1 MRTPKMRVR
10 PLYTFSEHT
19 MRPQPPC
26 ARRRPTG
33 AALILALLA
42 ATACDDSTRETSAGT
57 TADATRD
64 AAPAPAMDAAPPTP
78 DLAPLAPDATPPAPD
93 AHADALAAEPDAA
106 PAPPSLPLDQ
116 PVPATC
122 RGDLAPGEKV
132 VFHEG
137 FPAGSEG
144 IAAGPDALYVSSPRS
159 DTVWRLAPDGTRTVF
174 AEVPHALGLA
184 FLSDGRL
191 AVADIGASNSVGVAD
206 GGVVLVAPDGTVTRI
221 ATDMESP
228 NFVTV
233 LPDDSLLVSDDFVT
247 HIWHVTLDGQVTAVV
262 DDVPSPN
269 GMAFNLARD
278 RLLVVS
284 TFSPGGEITSFPVDA
299 AGLPI
304 AGEAQVLLENGV
316 GLTQDG
322 VALDAHD
329 HLYVAR
335 NVAGQIVRHRADGSG
350 EPVVVAEGLRTPAS
364 IAFGRAPDFDPCSI
378 YVTELF
384 GNRVWRI
391 AVGDEGASLP

>member
-1 MRTPKMRVR
+1 M
-10 PLYTFSEHT
+10 
-19 MRPQPPC
+19 
-26 ARRRPTG
+26 
-33 AALILALLA
+33 
-42 ATACDDSTRETSAGT
+42 
-57 TADATRD
+57 
-64 AAPAPAMDAAPPTP
+64 
-78 DLAPLAPDATPPAPD
+78 
-93 AHADALAAEPDAA
+93 
-106 PAPPSLPLDQ
+106 
-116 PVPATC
+116 
-122 RGDLAPGEKV
+122 
-132 VFHEG
+132 FHEG

-174 AEVPHALGLA
+174 AEVPHALGMA

-191 AVADIGASNSVGVAD
+191 AVADIGATNEPGVAD
-206 GGVVLVAPDGTVTRI
+206 GGVGLVEPDGTVTRM

-247 HIWHVTLDGQVTAVV
+247 HIWHVTPDGQVTGHRRRRALAQRHGAERRPRSPARGV
-262 DDVPSPN
+262 DVRPAARSRRSP
-269 GMAFNLARD
+269 L
-278 RLLVVS
+278 
-284 TFSPGGEITSFPVDA
+284 DA
-299 AGLPI
+299 EGLPI

-335 NVAGQIVRHRADGSG
+335 NVAGQIVRHRADGTG

-391 AVGDEGASLP
+391 AVGDEGAPLP

>member
-1 MRTPKMRVR
+1 
-10 PLYTFSEHT
+10 
-19 MRPQPPC
+19 MRPQPPR
-26 ARRRPTG
+26 ARRLPVG
-33 AALILALLA
+33 AALALALITTVAGCDDADGDA
-42 ATACDDSTRETSAGT
+42 ATT
-57 TADATRD
+57 
-64 AAPAPAMDAAPPTP
+64 PTP
-78 DLAPLAPDATPPAPD
+78 DAAATGGTPVPAPD
-93 AHADALAAEPDAA
+93 AAPTPTPDAAAAAPDAAAPSPDAAAETPDAA
-106 PAPPSLPLDQ
+106 PAPPSLPLDH

-174 AEVPHALGLA
+174 AEVPDALGMA

-191 AVADIGASNSVGVAD
+191 AVADIGATNNVGVAD
-206 GGVVLVAPDGTVTRI
+206 GGVVLVDPDGTVTRI
-221 ATDMESP
+221 ATGMESP

-247 HIWHVTLDGQVTAVV
+247 HIWHVTLDGEVTAVV

-304 AGEAQVLLENGV
+304 AAEAQLLMENGV
-316 GLTQDG
+316 GITQDG

-335 NVAGQIVRHRADGSG
+335 NVAGQIVRHRADGTG
-350 EPVVVAEGLRTPAS
+350 EPVVVAADLRTPAS

-391 AVGDEGASLP
+391 AVGDEGAPLP

>member
-1 MRTPKMRVR
+1 
-10 PLYTFSEHT
+10 
-19 MRPQPPC
+19 MRPQPPHT
-26 ARRRPTG
+26 RRLPVS
-33 AALILALLA
+33 AALGVALAVIAAGCDDAGTDAAGTDAA
-42 ATACDDSTRETSAGT
+42 AT
-57 TADATRD
+57 
-64 AAPAPAMDAAPPTP
+64 PTP
-78 DLAPLAPDATPPAPD
+78 DAAAAMPDATPAPVSDASPPEPDAAAAPEPDATPAPD
-93 AHADALAAEPDAA
+93 AAL
-106 PAPPSLPLDQ
+106 APPSLPLDH

-174 AEVPHALGLA
+174 AEVPDPLGMA

-191 AVADIGASNSVGVAD
+191 AVADIGATNNVGVAD
-206 GGVVLVAPDGTVTRI
+206 GGVVLIALDGTVTRI
-221 ATDMESP
+221 ATGMESP

-247 HIWHVTLDGQVTAVV
+247 HIWHVTLDGEVTAVV

-269 GMAFNLARD
+269 GMAFNRARD

-304 AGEAQVLLENGV
+304 AAEAQRLMENGP

-335 NVAGQIVRHRADGSG
+335 NVAGQIVRHRADGTG
-350 EPVVVAEGLRTPAS
+350 EPVVVATDLRTPAS

-391 AVGDEGASLP
+391 AVGDEGAPLP

>member
-1 MRTPKMRVR
+1 
-10 PLYTFSEHT
+10 
-19 MRPQPPC
+19 MRPQPPR
-26 ARRRPTG
+26 ARRLPVG
-33 AALILALLA
+33 AALAFALITA
-42 ATACDDSTRETSAGT
+42 AAAGCDDSGGG
-57 TADATRD
+57 DATSQTPD
-64 AAPAPAMDAAPPTP
+64 AAAGGAPTPASDASPTPTPDASPTPTPDAAAPAPDAA
-78 DLAPLAPDATPPAPD
+78 AP
-93 AHADALAAEPDAA
+93 EPDAA
-106 PAPPSLPLDQ
+106 PAPPTLPLDH

-144 IAAGPDALYVSSPRS
+144 VAAGPDALYVSSPRS

-174 AEVPHALGLA
+174 AEVPNALGMA

-191 AVADIGASNSVGVAD
+191 AVADIGATNDVGVAD
-206 GGVVLVAPDGTVTRI
+206 GGMVLVDPDGTVTRI
-221 ATDMESP
+221 ATGMESP

-284 TFSPGGEITSFPVDA
+284 TFSPGGEITAFPVDA

-304 AGEAQVLLENGV
+304 AAEAQLLMENGV

-335 NVAGQIVRHRADGSG
+335 NVAGQIVRHRADGTG
-350 EPVVVAEGLRTPAS
+350 EPVVVAADLRTPAS

-391 AVGDEGASLP
+391 AVGDEGAPLP